1 MSIKKRFIILVIL
14 LATIPA
20 ILSTIICISSFKKN
34 SIDMIEKQIM
44 MAPKDESINLE
55 NFFKQVVKELNIT
68 GNMPRTIGLLQNSNN
83 GIEFD
88 KIKNDINI
96 LNEILN
102 SRKNEDSFLTKVSL
116 VDKNGIII
124 SANNS
129 DLIGNRP
136 RLTDKELEKLK
147 VNKKLITNIVSYE
160 HDNEVEKNIMI
171 AVPIF
176 LDDKYQGY
184 VDSIIDMSYFKD
196 IVNKKS
202 FFETGK
208 AMILDSDGNVAASAS
223 EYINNSIEECEP
235 LYQEWKKIKS
245 SDNQNGIINYDINGT
260 HKIGYYSKIKNTDWI
275 TLTSVEWSE
284 FMTPL
289 NKNNITII
297 AFLLLILVWIIG
309 SYILLINYFCKPIY
323 KLLKSINKIK
333 QGDYSN
339 RFIYNKSNEF
349 GQISTA
355 FNDLIDE
362 VEKHKKEIER
372 NNKKLQS
379 LIRNIPGGV
388 YNSRIEQGN
397 YTLDF
402 ISDGCLKFLGYT
414 EKEIKKKFLNN
425 LIQLIYVKDRERVIH
440 EFKEKINS
448 VYNLNLESRINF
460 NIEYRIMRKDESIIW
475 VLDNGQI
482 IKDKHGNILT
492 YSVMTDIT
500 ESKKAQKELKMSEE
514 RHSIIMS
521 QTEDIIFEV
530 NVNEDTIY
538 YSDNWK
544 NNFTYE
550 PITRN
555 FMKKIYKSENIY
567 EEDKETIKE
576 LIEDIE
582 SGIEYKTVDI
592 RIRVENQNY
601 IWCRIRVTGIRNE
614 NNIVYKAI
622 GTIID
627 IDKEKR
633 EAQSLLFKAQ
643 RDSLTNLYN
652 KGITQQLIEEYIHN
666 EGRNGNHTFFIIDI
680 DDFKSINDNFGHL
693 AGDTVLRDISSKISN
708 IFRDYDIVG
717 RIGGDEFIVFLKDIN
732 SEKVIYKKGDSLLQA
747 FKEIFIEG
755 NSNYK
760 ISGSIGIAKYPDHGT
775 TFSELYANADKAL
788 YVSKNGG
795 KDGYSLFNGGKD
807 SKKV

>member
-1 MSIKKRFIILVIL
+1 MSIRKRFIILVIL

-44 MAPKDESINLE
+44 MAPKDESINLD
-55 NFFKQVVKELNIT
+55 NFFKQVIKELSIT
-68 GNMPRTIGLLQNSNN
+68 GNMPRAIELLQNSNN

-88 KIKNDINI
+88 EMKNDVNI
-96 LNEILN
+96 LNEILS
-102 SRKNEDSFLTKVSL
+102 SRKKEESFLTRVSL

-124 SANNS
+124 SDNNS
-129 DLIGNRP
+129 DLIGKRTL
-136 RLTDKELEKLK
+136 LTDEELEKLK
-147 VNKKLITNIVSYE
+147 ANKTLITNIFSDY
-160 HDNEVEKNIMI
+160 HDNETQKNTMI

-176 LDDKYQGY
+176 LDNQYQGN
-184 VDSIIDMSYFKD
+184 VVSMIDMSYFKD

-208 AMILDSDGNVAASAS
+208 AIILDSDGNVAASAS
-223 EYINNSIEECEP
+223 EYVNNNIEECEP

-245 SDNQNGIINYDINGT
+245 SDNQNGIINYDINGI

-297 AFLLLILVWIIG
+297 AFLLLILVLIIG
-309 SYILLINYFCKPIY
+309 SYTLLINYFCKPVY

-339 RFIYNKSNEF
+339 RFIYNKTNEF

-402 ISDGCLKFLGYT
+402 ISDGCLKLLGYT
-414 EKEIKKKFLNN
+414 EEEIKEKFSHN
-425 LIQLIYVKDRERVIH
+425 LIKLIHIKDHERVIN

-448 VYNLNLESRINF
+448 VNNLNIESRINF
-460 NIEYRIMRKDESIIW
+460 NIEYRIIRKDGNIIW

-500 ESKKAQKELKMSEE
+500 ESKKAQKKLKISEE

-530 NVNEDTIY
+530 NVKRILY
-538 YSDNWK
+538 
-544 NNFTYE
+544 
-550 PITRN
+550 IILIIG
-555 FMKKIYKSENIY
+555 KINLNMIPLLK
-567 EEDKETIKE
+567 
-576 LIEDIE
+576 
-582 SGIEYKTVDI
+582 
-592 RIRVENQNY
+592 
-601 IWCRIRVTGIRNE
+601 
-614 NNIVYKAI
+614 
-622 GTIID
+622 II
-627 IDKEKR
+627 
-633 EAQSLLFKAQ
+633 
-643 RDSLTNLYN
+643 
-652 KGITQQLIEEYIHN
+652 
-666 EGRNGNHTFFIIDI
+666 
-680 DDFKSINDNFGHL
+680 
-693 AGDTVLRDISSKISN
+693 
-708 IFRDYDIVG
+708 
-717 RIGGDEFIVFLKDIN
+717 
-732 SEKVIYKKGDSLLQA
+732 
-747 FKEIFIEG
+747 
-755 NSNYK
+755 
-760 ISGSIGIAKYPDHGT
+760 
-775 TFSELYANADKAL
+775 
-788 YVSKNGG
+788 
-795 KDGYSLFNGGKD
+795 
-807 SKKV
+807 